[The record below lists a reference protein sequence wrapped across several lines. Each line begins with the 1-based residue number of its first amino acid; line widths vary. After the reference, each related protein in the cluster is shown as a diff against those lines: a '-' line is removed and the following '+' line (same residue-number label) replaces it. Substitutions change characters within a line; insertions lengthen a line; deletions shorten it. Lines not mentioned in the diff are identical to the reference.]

1 MSKTDIDYL
10 IQKLYEGTCDRQE
23 LELLFDHIKAN
34 PSEEYAEVLSL
45 LWENM
50 ENLTSPS
57 SEESERIYEKT
68 LAKVKDAEQG
78 SAEKSLPSPLRVV
91 SKRRRWRFGVG
102 IAASLGLLLTLGI
115 WLFFELRAP
124 LITIQTAYAEQQT
137 LTLPDSSVVELNA
150 NSSIS
155 YRDNWKNKKN
165 RVVRLTGEAFF
176 HVTRKEETGQKF
188 CVLTNDL
195 TVEVLGTS
203 FNVNARHEETKV
215 FLEEGKVKLN
225 FETSSEEILMEPGEL
240 VTYSQKTKIPRKL
253 KSEPKKSTSWRDG
266 FVDLEGTPE
275 EILLKVKEIYG
286 LDYEVRNTEHANTS
300 FTIPIP
306 IDNYET
312 MFAALEN
319 TIMLKGLT
327 INRIDD
333 KLVVE

>member
-1 MSKTDIDYL
+1 MSKTDIDHL

-34 PSEEYAEVLSL
+34 PGEEYTEVMSL

-50 ENLTSPS
+50 KDLSSPS
-57 SEESERIYEKT
+57 SEESERMYEKT
-68 LAKVKDAEQG
+68 WAKVKDAEQG
-78 SAEKSLPSPLRVV
+78 SAKKSLPSPLRVV
-91 SKRRRWRFGVG
+91 SKRKRWRFAAG
-102 IAASLGLLLTLGI
+102 IAASLGLLLTIGI

-155 YRDNWKNKKN
+155 YRDNWKNKNN
-165 RVVRLTGEAFF
+165 RVVWLTGEAFF

-203 FNVNARHEETKV
+203 FNVNTHHEETKV

-225 FETSSEEILMEPGEL
+225 FDTFSEEMLMEPGEL
-240 VTYSQKTKIPRKL
+240 VTYSQKTKKAQKL
-253 KSEPKKSTSWRDG
+253 TPKSEEPSSWRDG
-266 FVDLEGTPE
+266 FVFLENAE
-275 EILLKVKEIYG
+275 FADILQKINEIYG
-286 LDYEVRNTEHANTS
+286 LTYKVVDQAHLTRK
-300 FTIPIP
+300 FTLAIP
-306 IDNYET
+306 IDNYDT
-312 MFAALEN
+312 MLSALQEI
-319 TIMLKGLT
+319 TGLT
-327 INRIDD
+327 VKRTDTQ
-333 KLVVE
+333 LVIE

>member
-1 MSKTDIDYL
+1 MSKTDIDNL

-23 LELLFDHIKAN
+23 IEFLFDHIKAN
-34 PSEEYAEVLSL
+34 PSEEYAEVMTL

-50 ENLTSPS
+50 KDLSSPS

-68 LAKVKDAEQG
+68 WAKVKDV
-78 SAEKSLPSPLRVV
+78 EKSTTRKPSPSPLRVA
-91 SKRRRWRFGVG
+91 SKRKRWRYGVG
-102 IAASLGLLLTLGI
+102 VAASLGLLLTLGI
-115 WLFFELRAP
+115 WLFYELRAP
-124 LITIQTAYAEQQT
+124 LITIQTAFAEQHT

-155 YRDNWKNKKN
+155 YRDNWTNKKN

-188 CVLTNDL
+188 CVLTEDL

-203 FNVNARHEETKV
+203 FNVNTRHEETKV

-266 FVDLEGTPE
+266 YVDLVGTPE

-327 INRIDD
+327 IERIEN